1 MRVMIDTNVLFSAF
15 IIPSPLLMR
24 MIDVIAEQHT
34 IVLSSYVIDELKRV
48 TRKKFPD
55 KYGSL
60 ESFLKELPFELV
72 YTPEKIDKQKYPR
85 IRDEKDLPVLITA
98 IIGDVDV
105 LVSGDEDFKSVE
117 TERPE
122 FLTPRAFVEKYCE

>member
-1 MRVMIDTNVLFSAF
+1 
-15 IIPSPLLMR
+15 